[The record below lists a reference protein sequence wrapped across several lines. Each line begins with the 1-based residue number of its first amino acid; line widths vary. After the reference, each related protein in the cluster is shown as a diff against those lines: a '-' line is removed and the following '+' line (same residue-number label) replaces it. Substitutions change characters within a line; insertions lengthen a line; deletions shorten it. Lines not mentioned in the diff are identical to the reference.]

1 MKERGK
7 RRGKERGWMKRE
19 KGGWILPSVLFSTS
33 PILPFFPSLFP
44 LMSVLSIGSQCVN
57 RWLSYTHIQLHYI
70 THTLLYLL
78 SFCQFASLIG
88 SGTGTEIIDT
98 DYVVTKK
105 SFIWNH
111 IDTDHIW
118 GQEIFFLL
126 IKEMDCIAFIPTDHI
141 SWHVVHI

>member
-1 MKERGK
+1 
-7 RRGKERGWMKRE
+7 MKRE

-33 PILPFFPSLFP
+33 RPILPFFPSLFP

-105 SFIWNH
+105 SFI
-111 IDTDHIW
+111 
-118 GQEIFFLL
+118 
-126 IKEMDCIAFIPTDHI
+126 
-141 SWHVVHI
+141 